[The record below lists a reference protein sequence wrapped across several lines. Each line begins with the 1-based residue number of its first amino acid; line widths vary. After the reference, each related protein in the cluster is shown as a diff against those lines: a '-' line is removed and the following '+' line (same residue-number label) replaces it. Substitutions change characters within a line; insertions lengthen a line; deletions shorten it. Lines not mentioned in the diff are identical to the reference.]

1 MLLFQFVDFGHVLVL
16 LALEVLL
23 PLDVEFL
30 QRFFTNL
37 DVIFKLSLLDIRAQ
51 FVLVCHNL
59 GLKKPNFAH

>member
-16 LALEVLL
+16 LTLEVLL

-30 QRFFTNL
+30 QGFFTNL

-51 FVLVCHNL
+51 FVLVCHYF
-59 GLKKPNFAH
+59 GFKEPNFAH